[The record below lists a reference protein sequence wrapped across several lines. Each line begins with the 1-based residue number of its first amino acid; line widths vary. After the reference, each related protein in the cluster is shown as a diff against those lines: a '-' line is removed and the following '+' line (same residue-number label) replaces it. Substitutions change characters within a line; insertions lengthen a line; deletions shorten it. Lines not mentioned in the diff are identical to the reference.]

1 MSITKKDI
9 QTIAALAQL
18 NIGDDALEHFV
29 LEMTEILALIRQ
41 MQAIDTTEIEPMP
54 HPQDIQLRLR
64 EDQVTEPNQ
73 REQLQEIAPAI
84 AHGLYLVPKVLD

>member
-1 MSITKKDI
+1 MSITKKDVKN
-9 QTIAALAQL
+9 IASLAQL
-18 NIGDDALEHFV
+18 NIGGDELEHFV

-41 MQAIDTTEIEPMP
+41 MQAIDTTDIEPMP

-73 REQLQEIAPAI
+73 RDQLQKIAPAT
-84 AHGLYLVPKVLD
+84 ANGLYLVPKVLD